1 MAFTYD
7 LTTSRGAVRLAL
19 NDTVS
24 GTGPRPDGTN
34 FTDAELDYFLTT
46 AGSDVDAAVARAC
59 QALALAW
66 ANVASIT
73 VGPRS
78 EQYGNISAAYAAR
91 AAFIGSSTLTAG
103 YVSLTFAEVADSN
116 DFTA

>member
-7 LTTSRGAVRLAL
+7 LTTARGAVRLAL

-24 GTGPRPDGTN
+24 GAGPRPDGTN
-34 FTDAELDYFLTT
+34 FSDAEIDYFLTT
-46 AGSDVDAAVARAC
+46 AGGDVDAAVARAS
-59 QALALAW
+59 QGLALAW

-78 EQYGNISAAYAAR
+78 EQYGNISAQYAQR

-103 YVSLTFAEVADSN
+103 YVTLAFTELTDSN
-116 DFTA
+116 DFAS

>member
-7 LTTSRGAVRLAL
+7 LTTNRGAVRLAL

-24 GTGPRPDGTN
+24 GTGPRPDGSN
-34 FTDAELDYFLTT
+34 FTDAEIDYFLTT

-78 EQYGNISAAYAAR
+78 EQYGDIAERYAQR
-91 AAFIGSSTLTAG
+91 AASIGNSTLTAG
-103 YVSLTFAEVADSN
+103 YVSLAFVELVDSN
-116 DFTA
+116 DFTT